1 VSGPIVPVT
10 TYRPAVQQT
19 VVRQRTIQAPPR
31 IVHRAPV
38 VVDQPCPAGTTQQ
51 ANGTCLSAPRTVH
64 APAPIVIPQSCPSG
78 TTDLGNGTCQ
88 EPAKT
93 IVGQAPIVVPAAC
106 PHGTTD
112 LGNGTCQEPAKT
124 VIGAAP
130 IVVNQAC
137 PSGTIDLGNG
147 TCEAPARI
155 VEAAPVFVPA
165 PAPVCPTGSYLSE
178 GACLSTFESGHSVPD
193 TIVTGGEYCYGNGK
207 AIYDGHGKKIKGKSH
222 NGHTCK
228 SGH

>member
-1 VSGPIVPVT
+1 M
-10 TYRPAVQQT
+10 
-19 VVRQRTIQAPPR
+19 RQRTIQAPPR

-51 ANGTCLSAPRTVH
+51 ADGTCLSAPRTVH
-64 APAPIVIPQSCPSG
+64 APAPIVIPQSCPS
-78 TTDLGNGTCQ
+78 
-88 EPAKT
+88 
-93 IVGQAPIVVPAAC
+93 
-106 PHGTTD
+106 GTTD

-155 VEAAPVFVPA
+155 VEAAPVYVPA

-178 GACLSTFESGHSVPD
+178 GACLSTYESSHSVPD
-193 TIVTGGEYCYGNGK
+193 TIISGGEYCYGNGK